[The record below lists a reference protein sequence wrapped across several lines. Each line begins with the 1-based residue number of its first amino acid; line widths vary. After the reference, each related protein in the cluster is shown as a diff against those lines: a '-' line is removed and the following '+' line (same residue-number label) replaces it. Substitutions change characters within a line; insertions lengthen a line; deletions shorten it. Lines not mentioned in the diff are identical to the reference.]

1 MSTFANLAATARASL
16 RDGNKFSTDKV
27 ADLTISIGSRGR
39 ALDADIHAA
48 AYACLHF
55 AMPTAIDGANG
66 ASNAEPARFLVA
78 SMPRGARQKC
88 LVDWFEAH
96 SNIRLKMDKKTKAW
110 KCGLAK
116 KDAATYIQPD
126 DLMAMAAKAWGMPF
140 FSPEE
145 VTKGAK
151 AFDLGASIAILIAKA
166 EKEFGANDPRVAGLN
181 AYVAANDIALPA
193 KKAKT
198 A

>member
-1 MSTFANLAATARASL
+1 MTTFANLAATARASL
-16 RDGNKFSTDKV
+16 LDNGKFSVAKV
-27 ADLTISIGSRGR
+27 ADVTISIGSRGR

-55 AMPTAIDGANG
+55 AMPSSVSDVGAL
-66 ASNAEPARFLVA
+66 NAEPARFLVA

-96 SNIRLKMDKKTKAW
+96 SNIRLRQDKKTKAW
-110 KCGLAK
+110 ACGIAK
-116 KDAATYIQPD
+116 KDAKTFIPAD
-126 DLMAMAAKAWGMPF
+126 ELLAMAAKAWGNPF

-151 AFDLGASIAILIAKA
+151 AFDFDASFASMLNKAIKNLG
-166 EKEFGANDPRVAGLN
+166 NDDPRVA
-181 AYVAANDIALPA
+181 ALTEL
-193 KKAKT
+193 AKT
-198 A
+198 HHVKLTKAA

>member
-1 MSTFANLAATARASL
+1 MTTFANLAAAARTSL
-16 RDGNKFSTDKV
+16 LEGGKFSTSKV
-27 ADLTISIGSRGR
+27 QDLTVSIGSRGR
-39 ALDADIHAA
+39 GLDADIHAA

-55 AMPTAIDGANG
+55 AMPSSVSDVGAL
-66 ASNAEPARFLVA
+66 NAEPARFLVA

-96 SNIRLKMDKKTKAW
+96 SNIRLRQDKKTKAW
-110 KCGLAK
+110 SCGIAK
-116 KDAATYIQPD
+116 KDAKTFLPAD
-126 DLMAMAAKAWGMPF
+126 ELLAMAAKAWGNPF

-151 AFDLGASIAILIAKA
+151 AFDFDASFASMLNKAIKNLG
-166 EKEFGANDPRVAGLN
+166 NDDPRVAALQE
-181 AYVAANDIALPA
+181 VAKVHHVKLD
-193 KKAKT
+193 KKA